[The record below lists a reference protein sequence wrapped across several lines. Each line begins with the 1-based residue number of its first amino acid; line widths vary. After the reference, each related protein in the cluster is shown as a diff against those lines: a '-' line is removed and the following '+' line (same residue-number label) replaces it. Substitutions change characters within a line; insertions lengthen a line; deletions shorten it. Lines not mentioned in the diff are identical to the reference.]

1 MHGCLG
7 SFRRSTCRQV
17 PCEGRGDARCGHL
30 DLRSEAEC
38 ASDEVGGQPLGNKG
52 IQPPP
57 PEPDGH
63 GCVHPALQ
71 CRVLRMKAES
81 PLRATSTL
89 VEPSTCP
96 PSSCPGHYPRH
107 WATTGTL
114 SPWAL
119 LPVGDPVVVGLVRST
134 CRASVRPLPLLIAG
148 CVLSEDHAGSARSR
162 VRQESGYQRL
172 SRRCRYTPTGT
183 GVQAIQPC
191 PCVA

>member
-1 MHGCLG
+1 M
-7 SFRRSTCRQV
+7 RAQAEV
-17 PCEGRGDARCGHL
+17 P
-30 DLRSEAEC
+30 
-38 ASDEVGGQPLGNKG
+38 SDEVGGQPLVPKG
-52 IQPPP
+52 IQQPP
-57 PEPDGH
+57 PEPAGDV
-63 GCVHPALQ
+63 CVHLAL
-71 CRVLRMKAES
+71 RYWVLRMKAES

-96 PSSCPGHYPRH
+96 PSSCPWRYPRR

-119 LPVGDPVVVGLVRST
+119 LPVGDPVVVCLIRST
-134 CRASVRPLPLLIAG
+134 FRASVHPLPLLIAG
-148 CVLSEDHAGSARSR
+148 CVLPEDHGERSTHP

-172 SRRCRYTPTGT
+172 SRRWRNAPTGT

>member
-1 MHGCLG
+1 VNNERAAFGPIDMGA
-7 SFRRSTCRQV
+7 QDEV
-17 PCEGRGDARCGHL
+17 P
-30 DLRSEAEC
+30 
-38 ASDEVGGQPLGNKG
+38 SDEVGGQPLVTKG

-57 PEPDGH
+57 PEPDGPLLW
-63 GCVHPALQ
+63 HPALQ
-71 CRVLRMKAES
+71 YRVLRMKASS
-81 PLRATSTL
+81 PIRATSTL

-96 PSSCPGHYPRH
+96 PSSCPGHYPRR

-119 LPVGDPVVVGLVRST
+119 LPVGDPVVVCQVWST
-134 CRASVRPLPLLIAG
+134 FRASVRPLPRLIAG
-148 CVLSEDHAGSARSR
+148 CVLPEDHEVRSTHP

-172 SRRCRYTPTGT
+172 SRRWRNAPTGT